1 MERHSRGGRTPRVS
15 LTRLDEYLRALAE
28 ELSARGVSATA
39 IVDEARGHLQ
49 DAIERGIR
57 SGVPADVAEQRAL
70 ARFGAPAVVAAAYAK
85 PTRRRPLDTLI
96 AAWDAATTECWTARR
111 SLRSTPVFT
120 AATLLILALGIAA
133 SAAVFSVAYGVLW
146 RPLPYRDAGRLAVIE
161 ATRDYSGRAQPVP
174 VRFSLSSLDAF
185 RAAPD
190 VYQSVAMVA
199 PASATVVDDV
209 GARRVPIAWVTDN
222 FFDVLHPQLL
232 QGRPLGAGDERA
244 VVVSARFWRN
254 ALHGVDDVI
263 GRSLV
268 VDATS
273 NIIVGVADATFQ
285 MPSAETDIW
294 RLAAPTGAPSL
305 HERGVGP
312 FLPIVRL
319 RPNATI
325 AGAAG
330 EAQSAVDRLM
340 HDYPT
345 RYEHMHA
352 SVRSLR
358 DLVVG
363 RARPALLAVL
373 AAAVLLLAVAC
384 ANVAVLFLVRRTAR
398 ARAMAV
404 RAALGAS
411 RLRLTGYATIEAGI
425 VALAGAS
432 AGLVL
437 SAGLVRALV
446 ALAPANVPRLDAVHV
461 DWPTAAFAGAVGMVA
476 TMAIGLLAA
485 TRQDRATSVLKAG
498 ASANDSPTADRVR
511 SLLVITE
518 FALVTVLLVGA
529 ALFGRSLMRLLHA
542 DIGVS
547 TDRVAVARVDLPT
560 IDGASSNRQIASLD
574 QVMTRVGGLPNVLDV
589 AATSSLPPNV
599 AGVQYTMTRIDEAV
613 GRPTDYLVDAVT
625 VTPRWFN
632 VLRVPLVAGRVFTDA
647 DDAQHPAVMI
657 MSRETARNL
666 FGAGDPIGRTMTLPT
681 TGPARH
687 ETVTLVG
694 IIANIKYAGLDAAP
708 NGAIYRPFAQQPWP
722 SVFVMARTS
731 GDPAEVASVM
741 RPAIAGVDRRIDVSQ
756 ASTLD
761 ADVSADAA
769 PPRFRAL
776 LVATFA
782 ALATTMAGVGLYGV
796 TAYALSRRTAEMGIR
811 IALGATRGAIVTMA
825 VSQVL
830 RLAFAGV
837 AIGMA
842 AGYALSRM
850 IETLLFGIAPADWV
864 SFSAAGVILLAVSVA
879 AALGPARRASRVD
892 PVVALRAE

>member
-1 MERHSRGGRTPRVS
+1 MS
-15 LTRLDEYLRALAE
+15 LTPLDEYLTALAK
-28 ELSARGVSATA
+28 ELRARGVSATE

-57 SGVPADVAEQRAL
+57 SGVPADVAERRAL
-70 ARFGAPAVVAAAYAK
+70 ARFGTPSVVAAAYVRPA
-85 PTRRRPLDTLI
+85 PRRPFDALS
-96 AAWDAATTECWTARR
+96 AAWDVTTAECRTAIR

-120 AATLLILALGIAA
+120 AATLLTLALGIAA

-146 RPLPYRDAGRLAVIE
+146 RPLPYRDAGHLAVIE
-161 ATRDYSGRAQPVP
+161 ATRDYSGRSQPVP
-174 VRFSLSSLDAF
+174 VQFSLSSVDAF

-209 GARRVPIAWVTDN
+209 GSRRVPIARVTDN
-222 FFDVLHPQLL
+222 FFDVIGGHLL
-232 QGRPLGAGDERA
+232 QGRPLRAGDERA

-263 GRSLV
+263 GRSLL
-268 VDATS
+268 VDTTP
-273 NIIVGVADATFQ
+273 NTIVGVTDATFQ
-285 MPSAETDIW
+285 TPSAQTDIW
-294 RLAAPTGAPSL
+294 RLAVPSNTPSL
-305 HERGVGP
+305 QERGVGA
-312 FLPIVRL
+312 FLPVVRL
-319 RPNATI
+319 QPNATI
-325 AGAAG
+325 AEATG
-330 EAQSAVDRLM
+330 EAQAAVDRLM
-340 HDYPT
+340 HDYPM

-352 SVRSLR
+352 SARSLR

-363 RARPALLAVL
+363 PARPALLVVL

-384 ANVAVLFLVRRTAR
+384 ADVAVLFLVRRTAR
-398 ARAMAV
+398 ARDMAV

-411 RLRLTGYATIEAGI
+411 RRRLTVYATIEAGI
-425 VALAGAS
+425 VALAGTT

-446 ALAPANVPRLDAVHV
+446 ALAPANVPRLDVVHV
-461 DWPTAAFAGAVGMVA
+461 DWPTAAFAGAVGAVA
-476 TMAIGLLAA
+476 TMAIGFLAA
-485 TRQDRATSVLKAG
+485 ARQDRATYVLKSG
-498 ASANDSPTADRVR
+498 ASANDSPAADRGR
-511 SLLVITE
+511 SLLVIAE
-518 FALVTVLLVGA
+518 FALVTILLVGA
-529 ALFGRSLMRLLHA
+529 TLFGRSLIRLLHT

-547 TDRVAVARVDLPT
+547 TDRVAAARIDLPT
-560 IDGASSNRQIASLD
+560 VDSASSDRQIATL
-574 QVMTRVGGLPNVLDV
+574 QQIIARVGGLPTVLDV

-599 AGVQYTMTRIDEAV
+599 AGPQYTMTRIDEAV
-613 GRPTDYLVDAVT
+613 GHPTDYLVDAVT
-625 VTPRWFN
+625 VTPRWFD
-632 VLRVPLVAGRVFTDA
+632 VLRVPLVAGRIFTDA

-681 TGPARH
+681 TGPSRH

-731 GDPAEVASVM
+731 GDPTEVASMM
-741 RPAIAGVDRRIDVSQ
+741 RPTIASVDRRIDVSQ
-756 ASTLD
+756 ASTL
-761 ADVSADAA
+761 AANVSADAA

-776 LVATFA
+776 LVAAFA

-811 IALGATRGAIVTMA
+811 IALGATRRAIVTMA

-842 AGYALSRM
+842 AGYALSRT
-850 IETLLFGIAPADWV
+850 IETLLFGIPPADWV

-892 PVVALRAE
+892 PVVALRAD